1 MPFINPFIKDGQIK
15 FPDGASIVEHVER
28 WARVRSDKL
37 AYRFLDFSTERDGV
51 ARDLTWAQFSARNK
65 AVAARLQQVTQPG
78 DRVAILCPQNLD
90 YLVAFFGA
98 LYAGRVAV
106 PLFDPSEPGHV
117 GRLHAVLDDC
127 HPSAV
132 LTTTEAAEGVRKF
145 FRSRPANQRPRV
157 IAVDA
162 VPDDVAAT
170 WVHFEDVDET
180 TIAYL
185 QYTSGSTRIPTGV
198 QITHL
203 NMATNVVQIVEALEG
218 EEGDRGLS
226 WLPFFHD
233 MGLVTGLIAPMIGHY
248 FTFMTPAAFVRR
260 PERWIR
266 EMARKE
272 GDTGGVISVAPNF
285 AFDHAAARGVPKEGE
300 AAIDLSNV
308 KAVLNGSE
316 PISAATVRRF
326 NEAFSPFGFPAKAI
340 KPSYGLAEATLM
352 VSTTP
357 AAEEPKIIYV
367 DRDELNSGRIV
378 EVDGDSVKAVAQ
390 ASAGKVGVSEWAVIV
405 DAESATELPDGQV
418 GEIWMSGQNMGTGY
432 WGKPEETV
440 EVFQNTLKSR
450 TSPSHAEGAED
461 DATWVRTGDYG
472 AFYDGDLYITG
483 RVKDLVIIDGR
494 NHYPQDLEYSAQEA
508 SKALRTGYVAAFS
521 VPANQLPAEVFEN
534 AHAGLHRDDDDS
546 SEQLV
551 IVAERA
557 PGSHKLE
564 VGPITDD
571 IRAAIAVRHGVTV
584 RDVLLTAAGAIPRT
598 SSGKIGRRA
607 CRSAYLD
614 GSLRSGKIANAFPDE
629 TD

>member
-1 MPFINPFIKDGQIK
+1 MPFHNPFIKNGQIK
-15 FPDGASIVEHVER
+15 FPDGASIVSHVER
-28 WARVRSDKL
+28 WAKVRGDKL
-37 AYRFLDFSTERDGV
+37 AYRFLDYSTERDGV
-51 ARDLTWAQFSARNK
+51 ACEMTWSQFSARNR
-65 AVAARLQQVTQPG
+65 AVAARLQQVTEVG

-90 YLVAFFGA
+90 YLVAMYGA
-98 LYAGRVAV
+98 IYAGRIAV

-117 GRLHAVLDDC
+117 GRLHAVLDNC
-127 HPSAV
+127 QPSAI
-132 LTTTEAAEGVRKF
+132 LTTTAAAEGVRKF

-162 VPDDVAAT
+162 VPAEVASTWEPMDVSI
-170 WVHFEDVDET
+170 ET
-180 TIAYL
+180 VAYL

-203 NMATNVVQIVEALEG
+203 NLATNIVQIIEALEA

-233 MGLVTGLIAPMIGHY
+233 MGLITALLSPMIGHN

-260 PERWIR
+260 PSRWIR
-266 EMARKE
+266 EMARKPD
-272 GDTGGVISVAPNF
+272 DTGGVISVAPNF
-285 AFDHAAARGVPKEGE
+285 AFDHAAARGLPKDGE
-300 AAIDLSNV
+300 PPLDLSNV

-326 NEAFSPFGFPAKAI
+326 NEAFGPYGFQPKAI
-340 KPSYGLAEATLM
+340 KPSYGLAEATLF

-357 AAEEPKIIYV
+357 ASEEPKIIYV
-367 DRDELNSGRIV
+367 DRDSLNNNRIV
-378 EVDGDSVKAVAQ
+378 EVDADSQSAVAQ

-405 DAESATELPDGQV
+405 DAESATELPDGQI
-418 GEIWMSGQNMGTGY
+418 GEIWISGPNMGTGY
-432 WGKPEETV
+432 WGKDDETRDT
-440 EVFQNTLKSR
+440 FQNILKSR
-450 TSPSHAEGAED
+450 TSPSHAEGAGD

-472 AFYDGDLYITG
+472 AFHDGDLYITG

-494 NHYPQDLEYSAQEA
+494 NHYPQDLEYSAQES
-508 SKALRTGYVAAFS
+508 SKALRTGFVAAFS
-521 VPANQLPAEVFEN
+521 VPANQLPAEVFDDT
-534 AHAGLHRDDDDS
+534 HAGLKFDAEDT

-557 PGSHKLE
+557 AGSHKLE
-564 VGPITDD
+564 LAPIIDD

-584 RDVLLTAAGAIPRT
+584 RDVLLTSAGAIPRT

-607 CRSAYLD
+607 CRAGYLD
-614 GSLRSGKIANAFPDE
+614 GSLRSGKIANDFPDE